1 MTDLSIHLSYL
12 ARSVSECMSWKA
24 SARGVRSGKAKS
36 KSGGLSMVSEY
47 QTLIDKCND
56 YLDLI
61 EMMMPHVKDDGVLQ
75 HVGFILDQW
84 DRIDRE
90 W

>member
-1 MTDLSIHLSYL
+1 
-12 ARSVSECMSWKA
+12 MSSKA
-24 SARGVRSGKAKS
+24 SVRGVRSGRRRLR
-36 KSGGLSMVSEY
+36 SGGLSMVSEY

-84 DRIDRE
+84 DKIYE
-90 W
+90 QQY